1 MVASK
6 IVLAYFTAWSI
17 YARSFFVTD
26 IPVDKLTHIN
36 YAFANIGSDG
46 RIALGDPWADTD
58 KTFDGDT
65 WNQPLRGNFNQL
77 NKLKA
82 TYPNLRTLIS
92 VGGWT
97 WSGKFSDIALTDQ
110 SRSIFAAS
118 CVEFIQ
124 KYGFDG
130 VDLDW
135 EYPVSGGLS
144 GNIQRPEDKQNYV
157 LLLKEI
163 RRQLDAVPN
172 KKYLLTVATG
182 AGTERIGDMDL
193 LGMLAYLDWFNVMT
207 YDFHGG
213 WETKTGHNA
222 PLYKNNDETTS
233 DVAPSYIKSRY
244 NCDAAIQAY
253 IRAGVPSTKIL
264 MGLPLYGRGWKGVT
278 STALNGFSQTAS
290 SQLPRGTWENGV
302 YDYDDLKRSYIS
314 SNQRYWDD
322 QSKVPFLFNPS
333 TGLWITY
340 NDVQSIDI
348 KNNYIKQN
356 NLGGGF
362 FWELSSDRQAELIGL
377 TYNALNNGVEPSS
390 TTASASSSNS
400 PTTINN
406 VKTTTQSSTQ
416 GIIRQWQTNYAYSVN
431 DLVMYQGKI
440 YKCRQGH
447 RSQLDWIPPDVL
459 ALWLPIS
466 SPSTNPTIIESVTA
480 TTQPSNQGNV
490 SQWQVGYSYS
500 VNDLVMYQGRK
511 YQCRQ
516 PHRSQADWT
525 PPDVPAL
532 WLQI

>member
-182 AGTERIGDMDL
+182 AGTERIGDIDL

-207 YDFHGG
+207 YDFHG
-213 WETKTGHNA
+213 
-222 PLYKNNDETTS
+222 
-233 DVAPSYIKSRY
+233 
-244 NCDAAIQAY
+244 
-253 IRAGVPSTKIL
+253 
-264 MGLPLYGRGWKGVT
+264 
-278 STALNGFSQTAS
+278 
-290 SQLPRGTWENGV
+290 
-302 YDYDDLKRSYIS
+302 
-314 SNQRYWDD
+314 
-322 QSKVPFLFNPS
+322 
-333 TGLWITY
+333 
-340 NDVQSIDI
+340 
-348 KNNYIKQN
+348 
-356 NLGGGF
+356 
-362 FWELSSDRQAELIGL
+362 
-377 TYNALNNGVEPSS
+377 
-390 TTASASSSNS
+390 
-400 PTTINN
+400 
-406 VKTTTQSSTQ
+406 
-416 GIIRQWQTNYAYSVN
+416 
-431 DLVMYQGKI
+431 
-440 YKCRQGH
+440 
-447 RSQLDWIPPDVL
+447 
-459 ALWLPIS
+459 
-466 SPSTNPTIIESVTA
+466 
-480 TTQPSNQGNV
+480 
-490 SQWQVGYSYS
+490 
-500 VNDLVMYQGRK
+500 
-511 YQCRQ
+511 
-516 PHRSQADWT
+516 
-525 PPDVPAL
+525 
-532 WLQI
+532 